1 MGYGLIVNSTFYH
14 IRGMNNSAPVAPVAA
29 LPYQVPT
36 IENILILS
44 SFLFLL
50 NVINNVLDRVIY
62 CGLIGQVLIGVA
74 FGTPGAK
81 WLHNSTEEIIVHL
94 GYIGLILLI
103 YEGGL
108 STNFRALKANAGLSA
123 LVALTGVCLP
133 IAFAFCL
140 QSLASTTP
148 LQAFAAGTAL
158 CCTSLGTTF
167 TILNTCD
174 LAKTR
179 LGTVLASAAMM
190 DDVVGLV
197 MVQVISR
204 LGSGASS
211 HAITAAAVRPIA
223 VSVGLTLLVLLT
235 CRYLIKPVSS
245 LIGGSASSALMRVFR
260 KQPDQAALVSH
271 TTLLFGFV
279 TVASYAGTSNLFAA
293 YLAGASIGWYDSEVA
308 QSCNIEVIEPMA
320 TVSVQQAAHNEGC
333 VNENEKRNSLGDET
347 DHTLQEPGG
356 QDRKVDRIQSSLS
369 GASVYKKY
377 VEQPVARI
385 LKPFFFVSANRIQ
398 IFILSALTA

>member
-1 MGYGLIVNSTFYH
+1 
-14 IRGMNNSAPVAPVAA
+14 MNTSAAVASVAA
-29 LPYQVPT
+29 LPYQEPT
-36 IENILILS
+36 IETILILS

-50 NVINNVLDRVIY
+50 NVINNVLDRLIY

-81 WLHNSTEEIIVHL
+81 WLHNGTEQIIVDL
-94 GYIGLILLI
+94 GYLGLILLI

-108 STNFRALKANAGLSA
+108 STNFRSLKANAGLSV
-123 LVALTGVCLP
+123 LVALTGICLP

-211 HAITAAAVRPIA
+211 HAITAAVVRPIA

-235 CRYLIKPVSS
+235 CRYLVKPVSS
-245 LIGGSASSALMRVFR
+245 LIGGPASSALMRVFR
-260 KQPDQAALVSH
+260 KQPDQSALVSH
-271 TTLLFGFV
+271 TILLFGFV
-279 TVASYAGTSNLFAA
+279 AAASYAGTSNLFAA

-308 QSCNIEVIEPMA
+308 QPLYIDDSE
-320 TVSVQQAAHNEGC
+320 
-333 VNENEKRNSLGDET
+333 
-347 DHTLQEPGG
+347 EPGG
-356 QDRKVDRIQSSLS
+356 QNHTIERIQSSLR

-377 VEQPVARI
+377 MEQPVARI
-385 LKPFFFVSANRIQ
+385 LKPFFFVSANKIH
-398 IFILSALTA
+398 S